1 MIARSLRIAALLG
14 ALTLPAHADE
24 QVVAGL
30 SENQIAIT
38 ANFNGS
44 EILVFGAV
52 KRDTAIPPGPPLQV
66 IITLQGPATPLTVR
80 KKGHEFGIWVN
91 TESVHIDSA
100 PSFYAIATSDL
111 MSRVLTATDD
121 LRYHI
126 SIPQVIR
133 SVGVASMAPDAP
145 SFTDALIRIRKSEGL
160 YVLDEGSVQVDQSTL
175 FRTRITLPAN
185 LTEGRY
191 KARIFLTRDG
201 HVIAEHDTG
210 VFVRKAGLERWLY
223 QLAKQQ
229 AAIYGFLSLVI
240 AVAAGWLAS
249 AAFRLF
255 KR

>member
-1 MIARSLRIAALLG
+1 MIGRVLRLTALLG
-14 ALTLPAHADE
+14 ALTLPAQAAE

-52 KRDTAIPPGPPLQV
+52 KRDTPIPPGPPLQV
-66 IITLQGPATPLTVR
+66 IITLQGPATPINVR
-80 KKGHEFGIWVN
+80 KKGHEYGIWVN
-91 TESVHIDSA
+91 TEGVRINSA
-100 PSFYAIATSDL
+100 PSFYAIATSAP
-111 MSRVLTATDD
+111 MARVLTATDD

-126 SIPQVIR
+126 SIPQVIGT
-133 SVGVASMAPDAP
+133 VGTASMAPDAP
-145 SFTDALIRIRKSEGL
+145 SFTDALIRIRKEEGL
-160 YVLDEGSVQVDQSTL
+160 YVLSESTVAVDQSTL

>member
-1 MIARSLRIAALLG
+1 MIARSLRIIALIG
-14 ALTLPAHADE
+14 ALALPASAAE

-30 SENQIAIT
+30 SDNQIAIT
-38 ANFNGS
+38 ATFNGS
-44 EILVFGAV
+44 EILVFGAA
-52 KRDTAIPPGPPLQV
+52 KRDTPVPPGPPLQV
-66 IITLQGPATPLTVR
+66 IVTLQGPATPVNVR
-80 KKGHEFGIWVN
+80 KKGHELGIWVN
-91 TESVHIDSA
+91 TASVRINSA

-111 MSRVLTATDD
+111 MPRVLSATDD
-121 LRYHI
+121 LRYHV
-126 SIPQVIR
+126 SIPQVIGT
-133 SVGVASMAPDAP
+133 VGTASMAPDAP
-145 SFTDALIRIRKSEGL
+145 SFVEALIRIRKEEGL
-160 YVLDEGSVQVDQSTL
+160 YVLDEGAVEVDQSTL
-175 FRTRITLPAN
+175 FRTRIKLPAN

-240 AVAAGWLAS
+240 AVVAGWLAS